1 MRFKL
6 EFHYAQEIER
16 NGQEALEFQNNS
28 NTKGLKGQV
37 ITDYNSPEP
46 KLYNKSVTCDGKI
59 KKTNPN

>member
-28 NTKGLKGQV
+28 NTKGLKG
-37 ITDYNSPEP
+37 
-46 KLYNKSVTCDGKI
+46 
-59 KKTNPN
+59 